1 MCVVHRFLELRSY
14 LLDEGQQRLLVV
26 LPLERKFTFM
36 GKLVAAQEDGQ
47 LEAVG
52 VQVAEVVHTCRGS
65 PQVRKRFTALL
76 GCQELFPDQ
85 WFLLLW
91 FVMIDLRHILLL

>member
-1 MCVVHRFLELRSY
+1 MKFLYWSY
-14 LLDEGQQRLLVV
+14 LLDEGQQGLFVV
-26 LPLERKFTFM
+26 LPLQRKFTFM

-65 PQVRKRFTALL
+65 PEVRKCFTALWDVESFSL
-76 GCQELFPDQ
+76 INGSCFCGWLLIDQ
-85 WFLLLW
+85 SN
-91 FVMIDLRHILLL
+91 